1 LSKIQYYDQSY
12 YLEQLTERIGD
23 QRNFIQVVTELRQV
37 GKTTMVLQLLKNSN
51 LGNTYESADGILNSN
66 AEWIVQVW
74 ETARLKMKLT
84 LATDYQT

>member
-1 LSKIQYYDQSY
+1 MSKIQYYDQSY

-66 AEWIVQVW
+66 AEWIVQIW

-84 LATDYQT
+84 RATDYQT

>member
-1 LSKIQYYDQSY
+1 MSKIQYYDQSY

>member
-1 LSKIQYYDQSY
+1 MSKIQYYDQSY

-23 QRNFIQVVTELRQV
+23 QRNFIQVVTGLRQV

>member
-23 QRNFIQVVTELRQV
+23 QRNFIQVVTGLRQV